1 MNGTADGRP
10 KTYRRFHSAHRLGS
24 LSHEKVCSLDSW
36 PSRGM
41 TYMIH
46 WITFEMRAKISKGA
60 HGVDRISRKH
70 LQVCKY
76 RWPEW
81 RTGLFHRSQYT
92 LWDENGRGEV
102 GGRQLLVF
110 PHALFFR
117 LDQPL
122 LLKVKGLYKLWM
134 IIHHVMMPSWRRWN
148 DPAHIVQPSLF
159 TPLHRWCTSEAE
171 TQEAKIGVKSKK
183 EWRVKSLVIISLLL
197 LSCQSELPDLTSV
210 PICYLLWFC
219 LTV

>member
-1 MNGTADGRP
+1 MNGTADGRV

-60 HGVDRISRKH
+60 HRVDQVSRKH

-76 RWPEW
+76 RWLEW

-92 LWDENGRGEV
+92 RWDQENGRGEV
-102 GGRQLLVF
+102 GGWERLFF
-110 PHALFFR
+110 PHAVFFR
-117 LDQPL
+117 SDQPL
-122 LLKVKGLYKLWM
+122 LLKVKGLYKLQM
-134 IIHHVMMPSWRRWN
+134 IVHHVIMHSWRRWN
-148 DPAHIVQPSLF
+148 DQTHIVRPSLF
-159 TPLHRWCTSEAE
+159 TPLQHRSTF
-171 TQEAKIGVKSKK
+171 EAKTQRVKIKKKLKIKEMIGVVEKA
-183 EWRVKSLVIISLLL
+183 
-197 LSCQSELPDLTSV
+197 
-210 PICYLLWFC
+210 
-219 LTV
+219 

>member
-1 MNGTADGRP
+1 MNGTADGRA

-60 HGVDRISRKH
+60 HRVDRISRKH

-76 RWPEW
+76 RWLEW

-102 GGRQLLVF
+102 GGGHLLFF
-110 PHALFFR
+110 PHAMFFR

-122 LLKVKGLYKLWM
+122 LLKVKGLYEPWR
-134 IIHHVMMPSWRRWN
+134 IICHVIMHSWRSCTLFGHHSSHLFSN
-148 DPAHIVQPSLF
+148 DACLRQR
-159 TPLHRWCTSEAE
+159 HR
-171 TQEAKIGVKSKK
+171 TQK
-183 EWRVKSLVIISLLL
+183 LLL
-197 LSCQSELPDLTSV
+197 ILSCKIERPDLTSV

-219 LTV
+219 LIVWQTTIKGVGT